1 MSAQKGKD
9 LLIKIGD
16 GASPEVFTTVAGL
29 RATQLAFNATN
40 VDVTNA
46 DSADQ
51 WRELLAGGGV
61 KTATV
66 TGSGVF
72 KDAASDA
79 SLRAAFFAQSVGNF
93 QIAIPS
99 FGTVT
104 GPFKIAALQYDGPY
118 DGELKI
124 SLSLASA
131 GALAFAAPRVPP
143 PPLRGRGPAKRWR
156 ARPCD
161 GPLRLASLSTSPA
174 TAGEERGIHYAQS
187 HSRRSRAQRRSPPVS
202 PSSHARRARRD
213 RGRPRLGRPQPGR
226 VAAEGGPRRR
236 SGRRRGGAAARRR
249 PRHRAGRSAAPAL
262 RSRHAGRRGDRRVR
276 RRRTSRGPR
285 ALKQRSDSAWRRQP
299 PFGWS
304 DWLSFG
310 LGRLRL
316 SPQTFWSL
324 SLPEWRALTA
334 PKRAASPLAR
344 SEFDE
349 LMRRYP
355 D

>member
-79 SLRAAFFAQSVGNF
+79 ALRSAFFAQSVGNF

-131 GALAFAAPRVPP
+131 GALAFAA
-143 PPLRGRGPAKRWR
+143 L
-156 ARPCD
+156 
-161 GPLRLASLSTSPA
+161 
-174 TAGEERGIHYAQS
+174 
-187 HSRRSRAQRRSPPVS
+187 
-202 PSSHARRARRD
+202 
-213 RGRPRLGRPQPGR
+213 
-226 VAAEGGPRRR
+226 
-236 SGRRRGGAAARRR
+236 
-249 PRHRAGRSAAPAL
+249 
-262 RSRHAGRRGDRRVR
+262 
-276 RRRTSRGPR
+276 
-285 ALKQRSDSAWRRQP
+285 
-299 PFGWS
+299 
-304 DWLSFG
+304 
-310 LGRLRL
+310 
-316 SPQTFWSL
+316 
-324 SLPEWRALTA
+324 
-334 PKRAASPLAR
+334 
-344 SEFDE
+344 
-349 LMRRYP
+349 
-355 D
+355 